1 MQIKERHF
9 PYPVMAPWSD
19 DLSFN
24 AKHSLEASVDQ
35 HNNKYILSYSVTIG
49 NQTIQQ
55 LLSEKKALLV
65 MHIECSNTLFRMPF
79 ELDSLNDSGNSKGEL
94 ELSADEILGNT
105 EASILIIAKEN
116 IINYHPDGLHLDYQE
131 ISCELVKGDVIAA
144 LATYKF
150 TLFQDYDRLKQL
162 SSIITFKKDEKNK
175 TGPITI
181 DFNSDKLIAML
192 PSKLH
197 DQYLELKDNK
207 SCSSILTSM
216 LVTPVLT
223 EGLTEILKQ
232 SENKGGIP
240 EKWFNIL
247 WQKLE
252 DMKIDLNNTSPFEAA
267 QIILDLPYGRSSKEL
282 KHLSGVE

>member
-19 DLSFN
+19 DLIFN
-24 AKHSLEASVDQ
+24 ADCSLEPSVDQ
-35 HNNKYILSYSVTIG
+35 HNNRYILSYSVTIG

-65 MHIECSNTLFRMPF
+65 MHVECSNTLFRSPF
-79 ELDSLNDSGNSKGEL
+79 ELDVLNDRGNSKGEL
-94 ELSADEILGNT
+94 ELSADDIFGST
-105 EASILIIAKEN
+105 EASILVISKEN
-116 IINYHPDGLHLDYQE
+116 ITNYQPDGLHLDYQG
-131 ISCELVKGDVIAA
+131 ISCELVKGDIIAA

-162 SSIITFKKDEKNK
+162 SSIITFKKDEENK

-216 LVTPVLT
+216 LVIPVLT
-223 EGLTEILKQ
+223 EGLTEILNNWD
-232 SENKGGIP
+232 NKGSIS

-252 DMKIDLNNTSPFEAA
+252 DMKIDLKSTSPFVAA
-267 QIILDLPYGRSSKEL
+267 QTILDLPYGRSSEEL